1 VCDDPP
7 PSTAPPMSVPGSR
20 LIESARAGAP
30 AVWVRVER
38 TRGSAPREPGASMLV
53 AVDREEGTIGGGR
66 LEFEAVAQARR
77 MLAAGERV
85 AVREIVLGA
94 STGQCCGGSVA
105 LSMRRIDARETPWL
119 RALARLDERG
129 GALWLATREAGADAP
144 HTVATDAPPA
154 APAAGALVSRID
166 AAPWRVWLFGAGH
179 VGEAVA
185 RVLATLPLRV
195 VWVDPRA
202 DRFPAVL
209 PPNVDALESDSPA
222 HEVGAIPAGAD
233 VLVMTHSHALDLDLC
248 VALLARA
255 DLGSVGLI
263 GSATKAASFRARLA
277 RRGVPAAR
285 IAALRCPVGEP
296 PRGDAARHAL
306 DRHPGAIAASVAFEL
321 WGLRRS
327 RAPAAPSTPLPAAG
341 AGAGAV
347 R

>member
-1 VCDDPP
+1 
-7 PSTAPPMSVPGSR
+7 MSVPGLR
-20 LIESARAGAP
+20 LIDLARAGVP
-30 AVWVRVER
+30 AVWIRVER
-38 TRGSAPREPGASMLV
+38 TRGSAPREAGASMLV
-53 AVDREEGTIGGGR
+53 APGLEEGTIGGGR

-77 MLAAGERV
+77 MLDGGARV

-94 STGQCCGGSVA
+94 STGQCCGGAVV

-119 RALARLDERG
+119 QALARLDETG
-129 GALWLATREAGADAP
+129 GSLWLATRDAGEDPDAP
-144 HTVATDAPPA
+144 HTVATHAPPGPGA
-154 APAAGALVSRID
+154 ADTLVSRID
-166 AAPWRVWLFGAGH
+166 ASPWRVWLFGAGH

-185 RVLATLPLRV
+185 RVLATMPLRV

-202 DRFPAVL
+202 GRFPGAL
-209 PPNVDALESDSPA
+209 PPNVETLESDSPA
-222 HEVGAIPAGAD
+222 HEVGSIHPGAD

-248 VALLARA
+248 VALLGRG

-277 RRGVPAAR
+277 RRGLPAAR

-296 PRGDAARHAL
+296 PRGDATRHAL

-321 WGLRRS
+321 WSLRRA
-327 RAPAAPSTPLPAAG
+327 RVPAVPAEKRPAAG
-341 AGAGAV
+341 AG

>member
-1 VCDDPP
+1 
-7 PSTAPPMSVPGSR
+7 MSVPGLR
-20 LIESARAGAP
+20 LIDLARAGAP

-53 AVDREEGTIGGGR
+53 GAGLEEGTIGGGR

-77 MLAAGERV
+77 MLAGGGRV

-94 STGQCCGGSVA
+94 STGQCCGGAVV

-119 RALARLDERG
+119 QALARLDETGGSLWLVTREDPG
-129 GALWLATREAGADAP
+129 GAQAP
-144 HTVATDAPPA
+144 HTVATSA
-154 APAAGALVSRID
+154 APEPGAAGRLVSRID
-166 AAPWRVWLFGAGH
+166 AAPWHVWLFGAGH
-179 VGEAVA
+179 VGEALC
-185 RVLATLPLRV
+185 RVLATLPLRL
-195 VWVDPRA
+195 VWIDPRVE
-202 DRFPAVL
+202 RFPAAL
-209 PPNVDALESDSPA
+209 PPNVLTLESDSPA
-222 HEVGAIPAGAD
+222 HEVGSIPTDAD

-248 VALLARA
+248 VALLGRE
-255 DLGSVGLI
+255 DLGSIGLI

-277 RRGVPAAR
+277 RRGLPAAR

-321 WGLRRS
+321 WGLRRA
-327 RAPAAPSTPLPAAG
+327 RVPAVPAAPAEPRPAAG
-341 AGAGAV
+341 AG